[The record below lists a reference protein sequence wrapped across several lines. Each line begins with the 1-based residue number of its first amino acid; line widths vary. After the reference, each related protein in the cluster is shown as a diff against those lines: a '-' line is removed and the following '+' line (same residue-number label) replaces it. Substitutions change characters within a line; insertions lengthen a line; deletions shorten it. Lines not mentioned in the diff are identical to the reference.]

1 MSIYTHGSA
10 LLLRHAFENDE
21 MGLLPLLPFADSR
34 ASPAYSRRWSKRD
47 GAREMEQERWSKRD
61 GAREMEQERWSKRD
75 GAREMESKSTI
86 QSDAMS

>member
-47 GAREMEQERWSKRD
+47 GAREME
-61 GAREMEQERWSKRD
+61 
-75 GAREMESKSTI
+75 SKSTI